1 MKGILFVV
9 IAAIIAVAWILS
21 EDFDV
26 TVKKVEEEDDGKK
39 QALKNLE
46 ETTHLLD
53 ESYERERVLMKRNEE
68 LVELAADYSQI
79 SVLLYDYIWGETAH
93 TDESLL
99 ESRRRSEFR
108 EVMKTKA
115 WEDILA
121 THENLIAQDV
131 W

>member
-9 IAAIIAVAWILS
+9 IAAIIAVAWTLS

-26 TVKKVEEEDDGKK
+26 TAKKVEEEDAGKK
-39 QALKNLE
+39 EALKNLE

-68 LVELAADYSQI
+68 LVELSADYSHI
-79 SVLLYDYIWGETAH
+79 AVLLYDYIWGETAH

-99 ESRRRSEFR
+99 ASRRRAEFR

-121 THENLIAQDV
+121 THENLFAKDE

>member
-99 ESRRRSEFR
+99 ESRRRAEFR

-121 THENLIAQDV
+121 THENLFAKDE

>member
-26 TVKKVEEEDDGKK
+26 TVKKVEEEDAGKK
-39 QALKNLE
+39 EALKNLE

-68 LVELAADYSQI
+68 LVELSADYSHI
-79 SVLLYDYIWGETAH
+79 AVLLYDYIWGETAD
-93 TDESLL
+93 TEAELL
-99 ESRRRSEFR
+99 TSRRASEFE

-121 THENLIAQDV
+121 TRENLFSLD
-131 W
+131 